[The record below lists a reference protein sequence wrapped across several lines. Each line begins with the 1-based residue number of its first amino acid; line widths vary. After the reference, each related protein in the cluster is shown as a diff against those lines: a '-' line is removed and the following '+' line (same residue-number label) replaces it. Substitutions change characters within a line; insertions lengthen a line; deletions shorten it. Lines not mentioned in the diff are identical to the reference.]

1 MCCFLSVSEEYR
13 LMKDLFEGYN
23 VESRPVLNSSQPVEI
38 GLKFVLLN
46 LNELASTLLHRVL
59 FVVQPPLL
67 YTHIRKD
74 RTAIHMLTG

>member
-46 LNELASTLLHRVL
+46 LNELASTFYTCIVRSAA
-59 FVVQPPLL
+59 PLL